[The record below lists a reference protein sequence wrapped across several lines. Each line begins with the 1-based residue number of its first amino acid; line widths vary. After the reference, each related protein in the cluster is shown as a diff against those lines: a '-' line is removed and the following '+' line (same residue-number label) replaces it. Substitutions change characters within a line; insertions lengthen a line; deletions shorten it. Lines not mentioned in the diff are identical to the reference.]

1 MVEFRNQDLSGSVF
15 DDVDLTGARFINV
28 LLRDVTIRGAWAERL
43 SIDGGFEEVLLNG
56 IDVVP
61 LWRAELTR
69 QHPEFALLEPDRPDG
84 YRTIWPVLE
93 EQWVVTV
100 ARARRLPEELLH
112 ERVEGEWSF
121 IQTLRHML
129 LVHDAWLRR
138 AVLGEPAPFDPLDL
152 PHDEMPDLDGVP
164 NDPDARP
171 SLAEVLVLREERLAV
186 ARRFFAEHDRR
197 AARRRDHGDRAGLSR
212 GRHLLRDPVPARR
225 ARRGVVAPPLRRAR
239 PQCARGALSGR
250 VEADDGHANEAKS
263 SSPAGTAVL
272 LTSA

>member
-1 MVEFRNQDLSGSVF
+1 MPGGWGTPGTSVGVRCHASAMVEFRNQDLSGSVF

-43 SIDGGFEEVLLNG
+43 SVDGGFEEVLLNG

-69 QHPEFALLEPDRPDG
+69 QHPEFALLEPTDADG

-112 ERVEGEWSF
+112 ERVDGRVV
-121 IQTLRHML
+121 IHP
-129 LVHDAWLRR
+129 DAATHAARPRRLAAARGARR
-138 AVLGEPAPFDPLDL
+138 AGTFDPLDL

-186 ARRFFAEHDRR
+186 ARRFFAELTDEQL
-197 AARRRDHGDRAGLSR
+197 AGETTVT
-212 GRHLLRDPVPARR
+212 GPGYP
-225 ARRGVVAPPLRRAR
+225 
-239 PQCARGALSGR
+239 
-250 VEADDGHANEAKS
+250 E
-263 SSPAGTAVL
+263 AGTYSVTRCLRAVL
-272 LTSA
+272 DEEWWHRRFAERDLSALEAR